1 MTKNIN
7 SFWQIVDVQLLDK
20 RGYLTICLTLAAK
33 DGKLFL
39 RKPEG
44 IRDWYQTL
52 KVKLEHLCNNIE
64 LVSCVSLEPIIRTIS
79 TLVFIVPF
87 GYFTDLFA
95 MSWHIELSSPYYNFK
110 GLCHSVSRPKNPISV
125 LSCHAP
131 LLWPYFPL
139 FLLAIK
145 IVVVFEVLFFAS
157 AWKKACRTYLCLHFP
172 FRFIMK
178 CNCTPFFFYARFYIR
193 HDVNCKRFLS
203 LSRKCIIFHQ
213 VLNASKQSYLQIIT
227 IGKWD
232 FSKILLPNVVS
243 KNEWEHRWF

>member
-110 GLCHSVSRPKNPISV
+110 GLCHSVMFRGLKIQFQFYLVMLPFCDHTS
-125 LSCHAP
+125 
-131 LLWPYFPL
+131 PL

-157 AWKKACRTYLCLHFP
+157 AWKKGLQNISLFTFP
-172 FRFIMK
+172 F
-178 CNCTPFFFYARFYIR
+178 PFHY
-193 HDVNCKRFLS
+193 
-203 LSRKCIIFHQ
+203 
-213 VLNASKQSYLQIIT
+213 
-227 IGKWD
+227 
-232 FSKILLPNVVS
+232 
-243 KNEWEHRWF
+243 EM